1 MVIPAKLTF
10 LQLIQSSAQNEV
22 FVKHCYAADDMAA
35 SNVSGYDD

>member
-22 FVKHCYAADDMAA
+22 FVKHCYAADMAA